1 MNHITLDLKVMLI
14 ETVYRNYLVAWFSCE
29 VKTDIK
35 WIICN
40 DRSHQLLSYYIPS
53 GAKGGRI

>member
-1 MNHITLDLKVMLI
+1 MLR

-53 GAKGGRI
+53 GGKGGRI